1 MKNYTAKDIVKVYS
15 ELKDLTPNV
24 NQWTDAEFQ
33 NSRPRLI
40 RLNQLV
46 AFKKAFKIDV
56 SWEEFE
62 RGNFVDRFPIESYNL
77 LKQNIKSFKN
87 SSSWNSQNFDHFCYR
102 DLQVTFRL
110 FLEFVVIENTLK
122 NHISEYSM
130 TYSLGQN
137 YGYEHTKS
145 YFSRRTAKKIQNMID
160 DLAIIIDPLQRVF
173 SEGELIKAF
182 NFPPDNLAEIDLE
195 YY

>member
-1 MKNYTAKDIVKVYS
+1 MKIYSAKDIVKVYT
-15 ELKDLTPNV
+15 ELKDLTPDV
-24 NQWTDAEFQ
+24 NEWTESALQD
-33 NSRPRLI
+33 SKPRLI
-40 RLNQLV
+40 RLNQLI
-46 AFKKAFKIDV
+46 ALKKAFKING

-102 DLQVTFRL
+102 DLQVIFRL

-137 YGYEHTKS
+137 YGYEHAKS
-145 YFSRRTAKKIQNMID
+145 YFSGRTAKKIQNMIN

-173 SEGELIKAF
+173 SEEELINKYNYPYA
-182 NFPPDNLAEIDLE
+182 DLE
-195 YY
+195 DIDIGSY

>member
-15 ELKDLTPNV
+15 QLKDLTPDV
-24 NQWTDAEFQ
+24 NQWTESAFQ
-33 NSRPRLI
+33 DSKPRLI
-40 RLNQLV
+40 RLNQLI
-46 AFKKAFKIDV
+46 ALKKAFKING

-62 RGNFVDRFPIESYNL
+62 HGNFVDRFPIESYNL

-102 DLQVTFRL
+102 DLQVIFRL

-130 TYSLGQN
+130 TYSLGQI
-137 YGYEHTKS
+137 YGYEHAKS
-145 YFSRRTAKKIQNMID
+145 YFSGRTAKKIQYMID
-160 DLAIIIDPLQRVF
+160 DLAIIIDPLQQVF
-173 SEGELIKAF
+173 SEGELINKYDYPYA
-182 NFPPDNLAEIDLE
+182 DLE
-195 YY
+195 DIDIGSY